1 MEQERLKIVKQ
12 INKFIEQ
19 EMLPTVL
26 QNTSYIF
33 LDIDGVL
40 NTYRHRLLQEEATGD
55 SSIHNWCP
63 QACHNLLK
71 LCREYDIHIIISSN
85 WKDQYELEEIRRFF
99 EKNGVPS
106 DNIIDKTPSEVEEH
120 KAAEYRGLEIQQW
133 LNKNAPDGASYVI
146 IDDESTILSAQK
158 DHFVR
163 VDPEEGLADP
173 EAIAKVREIL
183 SNGEK

>member
-1 MEQERLKIVKQ
+1 M
-12 INKFIEQ
+12 
-19 EMLPTVL
+19 

-40 NTYRHRLLQEEATGD
+40 NTYRHRLLQEEVTGD
-55 SSIHNWCP
+55 SSMHNWCP
-63 QACHNLLK
+63 QACNNLLQ
-71 LCREYDIHIIISSN
+71 LCREYDVHIIISSN
-85 WKDQYELEEIRRFF
+85 WKDQYELEEIREYF
-99 EKNGVPS
+99 EKNGIPS
-106 DNIIDKTPSEVEEH
+106 DSIIDKTPSEVEVH

-133 LNKNAPDGASYVI
+133 LNKNAPNGASYVI

-158 DHFVR
+158 EHFVH

-173 EAIAKVREIL
+173 GAVAKISQIL